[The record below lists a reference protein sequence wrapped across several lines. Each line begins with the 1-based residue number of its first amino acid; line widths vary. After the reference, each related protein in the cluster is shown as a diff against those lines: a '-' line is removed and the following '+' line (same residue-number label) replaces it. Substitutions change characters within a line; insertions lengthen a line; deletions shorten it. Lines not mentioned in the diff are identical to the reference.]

1 MELNDKFVNS
11 LELLTPDG
19 KYNYVAYLLADE
31 NGMQP
36 ILRPYDI
43 LCQILVEPA
52 KIMQVLI
59 DFFLNINWLTV

>member
-31 NGMQP
+31 NG
-36 ILRPYDI
+36 IS
-43 LCQILVEPA
+43 VKVA
-52 KIMQVLI
+52 KYAGKIK
-59 DFFLNINWLTV
+59 